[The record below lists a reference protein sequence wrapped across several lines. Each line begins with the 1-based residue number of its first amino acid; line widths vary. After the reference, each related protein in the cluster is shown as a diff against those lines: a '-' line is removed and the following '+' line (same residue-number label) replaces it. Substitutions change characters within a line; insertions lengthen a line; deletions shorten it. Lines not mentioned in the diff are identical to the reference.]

1 MELKP
6 YEKERIIE
14 ALKGYFY
21 DERSEELGMIGA
33 ENLYAFI
40 LKEIGPLIYN
50 RALND
55 ASMVLERQMD
65 SLIEEML
72 VLKKD

>member
-1 MELKP
+1 MELKT
-6 YEKERIIE
+6 YEKEKIIE
-14 ALKGYFY
+14 ALKSYFY